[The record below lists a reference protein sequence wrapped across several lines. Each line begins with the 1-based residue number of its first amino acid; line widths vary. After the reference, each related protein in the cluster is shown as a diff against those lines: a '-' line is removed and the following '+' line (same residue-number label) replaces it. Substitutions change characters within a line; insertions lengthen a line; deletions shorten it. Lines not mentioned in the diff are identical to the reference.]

1 MIANVR
7 FNEETD
13 EKWTGDEVI
22 VHTEGMVTFRMW
34 DVHTNAPE
42 NVRMENLKR
51 IFHCSRKTSEKH
63 INWDFLLDD

>member
-7 FNEETD
+7 FNEAD
-13 EKWTGDEVI
+13 EKWTGDEVV

-42 NVRMENLKR
+42 NMRIENLKR
-51 IFHCSRKTSEKH
+51 LFHRSRKTSH